1 MPEAPGIPLMKVIT
15 SHLVHGAIGGSRLR
29 GAVRGWSIGIQ
40 AGPGGPASPIVS
52 LGIVRP
58 VKGTL
63 RDCAPLRSSLAFG
76 GP

>member
-1 MPEAPGIPLMKVIT
+1 
-15 SHLVHGAIGGSRLR
+15 
-29 GAVRGWSIGIQ
+29 
-40 AGPGGPASPIVS
+40 VS
-52 LGIVRP
+52 LGIVGP